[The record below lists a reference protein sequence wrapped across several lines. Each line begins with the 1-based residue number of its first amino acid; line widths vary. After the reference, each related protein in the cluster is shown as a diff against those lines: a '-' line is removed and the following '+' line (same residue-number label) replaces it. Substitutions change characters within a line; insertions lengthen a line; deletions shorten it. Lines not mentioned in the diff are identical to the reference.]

1 MSEGLRKKTKY
12 SVEKPPPSIVEAND
26 RIAEIEQTIHCIE
39 IQQGTKSK
47 EGFPSEDDFRVWHRR
62 STDAIGHFSMERDFL
77 GKWVAGVER
86 AIRFERNDRGR
97 RSLADMVTKTL
108 SDFHFETYFSNSKT
122 PIDTHEAHERIF
134 YLRFIESKYSE
145 AILYIRSEGC
155 KLSMGER
162 TIDDTIAP
170 LVSRYRSVKSEIK
183 LLNTHI
189 TQSKL
194 IVNPAQSVG
203 EVETGISARIKKLRE
218 EMIGMSYCQM
228 VCWLVAHIDP
238 LTGRFVLKDEEEKSL
253 FEKIILLVKFIEKRE
268 RN

>member
-1 MSEGLRKKTKY
+1 MSEGLREKTKY
-12 SVEKPPPSIVEAND
+12 SVEKPPLSIGEASE
-26 RIAEIEQTIHCIE
+26 RIAEIEQTIHHIE
-39 IQQGTKSK
+39 IQQGTKTE

-62 STDAIGHFSMERDFL
+62 SSDAIGHFSEERDFL
-77 GKWVAGVER
+77 NKWIAGAER
-86 AIRFERNDRGR
+86 AIRLERNDRGR

-108 SDFHFETYFSNSKT
+108 FDFHFETYFSNSKT

-134 YLRFIESKYSE
+134 YLKFIESKYSE
-145 AILYIRSEGC
+145 VILHIRHEGY

-170 LVSRYRSVKSEIK
+170 LVNRYKKVQLEIK
-183 LLNTHI
+183 LLNTYI

-194 IVNPAQSVG
+194 IVNSAQSAG
-203 EVETGISARIKKLRE
+203 EVEIGVSTYIKKLRE
-218 EMIGMSYCQM
+218 EMIGMSYSQIM
-228 VCWLVAHIDP
+228 CWLVAHIDP
-238 LTGRFVLKDEEEKSL
+238 LTGRFVLKDDEEKNL